1 MADWSAAQYSKF
13 KMERTL
19 PAIDLVNAIPC
30 GNVRSVL
37 DIGCGIG
44 NSTAVLAKRFPNAQI
59 TGADNSEDMLAAARK
74 ENPGISFL
82 KLDAETEFDG
92 IKERFDVV
100 FSNACIQWIPNHRAL
115 LKSMFSLLRDGGV
128 LAIQIPQQ
136 SKYPVHKILQ
146 SLSES
151 EKWCDKLTEKRVYHN
166 LTEDEYYDTLSELTE
181 QFRIWE
187 TTYFFT
193 MPSHES
199 IVEWYKGT
207 GLRPYLAQLSADDQ
221 KEYLD
226 DVMHRLKEIYPV
238 QKNGKIIFRFPRLFF
253 TAQK

>member
-59 TGADNSEDMLAAARK
+59 TGADNSEDMLAAARR

-82 KLDAETEFDG
+82 KLDAETELDG

-100 FSNACIQWIPNHRAL
+100 FSNARIQWIPNHRAL

-136 SKYPVHKILQ
+136 SKHPVHKILQ

-151 EKWCDKLTEKRVYHN
+151 EKWCDKLTEKGSIIILRKMNITTRYLNLRSSLESGRRHTFSRCRRTRALWNGIRV
-166 LTEDEYYDTLSELTE
+166 
-181 QFRIWE
+181 R
-187 TTYFFT
+187 
-193 MPSHES
+193 
-199 IVEWYKGT
+199 G
-207 GLRPYLAQLSADDQ
+207 
-221 KEYLD
+221 
-226 DVMHRLKEIYPV
+226 
-238 QKNGKIIFRFPRLFF
+238 
-253 TAQK
+253 